1 MPISPARLDKSRLFT
16 YATSAALTAALVAA
30 SPQAAIADN
39 GIEVP
44 SVPPGLEVPAGHKAF
59 MVAHAVGT
67 QNYVCL
73 PTATG
78 FGWAAW
84 GPQATL
90 FDDDDDQKLT
100 HFLSSD
106 TLGTA
111 RPTWMHSK
119 DSSTIWASA
128 VASATSVTAPDFVE
142 AGAIPWLLLQVVD
155 SAAGPTGGDKLQK
168 TRYIHRLDTEAGVA
182 PAAGCAIATD
192 VGKKA
197 LVPYVTDYYFYK
209 ALGDQ
214 EAD

>member
-1 MPISPARLDKSRLFT
+1 MTPTPRSHSRLLT
-16 YATSAALTAALVAA
+16 YATCASLTAVLVAA
-30 SPQAAIADN
+30 SPQSAVADN

-59 MVAHAVGT
+59 MVTHAVGT

-78 FGWAAW
+78 YGWSFW

-106 TLGTA
+106 SGGAA

-119 DSSTIWASA
+119 DSSTVWGSA
-128 VASATSVTAPDFVE
+128 VASATSVTAPDYVE
-142 AGAIPWLLLQVVD
+142 AGAIPWLLVQVVD

-168 TRYIHRLDTEAGVA
+168 TKYIHRLDTEGGVA
-182 PAAGCAIATD
+182 PAAGCAAAAD

-197 LVPYVTDYYFYK
+197 LVPYSTDYYFYK
-209 ALGDQ
+209 ALG
-214 EAD
+214 EG